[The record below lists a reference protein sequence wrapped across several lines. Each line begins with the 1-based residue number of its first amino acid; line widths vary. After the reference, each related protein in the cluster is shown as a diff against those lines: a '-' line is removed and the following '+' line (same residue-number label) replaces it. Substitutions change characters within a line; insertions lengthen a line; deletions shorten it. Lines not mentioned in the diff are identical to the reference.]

1 MKTTPF
7 LILFALTVAFGGNTF
22 KERRAVDLR
31 QKNLLVQRSRI
42 PSVEYAKAVTQKVS
56 TGPSEG
62 IVIGTTDYDY
72 AINSGFARRI
82 ATYDDGNEVHM
93 VYPHRDVSVSSPQD
107 RLTNVYVYWDASSPT
122 TLTTTLPRQKVFGST
137 GFAGIDVIPAGA
149 GAGIAL
155 MTYTSGGKTYF
166 AIDGSPG
173 GAAFTESELPAA
185 ISEKIINDPQVTVS
199 ADGNTIWFTAN
210 LNNDNVIVAQS
221 TDFGATW
228 IGIDSLK
235 KYLPHTGFTINGA
248 APLLISSDGTL
259 YRIATLTGKG
269 SLPPIGSAHP
279 DSADR
284 IGYFKSTNNGT
295 SWNWSTIGRDGEPLI
310 VSLSDTVYVLFENFS
325 QFSGAIGP
333 SGALHVV
340 TNGYCL
346 KVVNDSTLSNR
357 FYTLYFDLGI
367 NMWKIISNKA
377 HGAYADYD
385 SSYYRYSGNAIGHP
399 YPSIGCNGN
408 IVHAVW
414 SQPVFSDGHLDTSM
428 GFVRYQL
435 WESSSFNNG
444 GFLND
449 PNSITDTEGA
459 LFANA
464 AEPSADYGYY
474 GLPVIF
480 LKDIESGNSVFGEGE
495 IKQIPWIYRRVG
507 GGIVDYF
514 YVTIFSWA
522 DSGGIIEPKGE
533 IQVSNTGMKTFTISP
548 DSGFQ
553 IDSVV
558 VNNQNHGVINT
569 FTFYTPWYDQFIS
582 AYFSPISST
591 VRYEALAPLTMA
603 LYENYPNPFNP
614 TTTIHFDLDRDADV
628 SIEVYDM
635 LGRHVAS
642 LIHEY
647 KRAGRHTAAFDGSRL
662 SSGTYYYKMKAGNFT
677 AVKKMVLM
685 K

>member
-1 MKTTPF
+1 MRTTS
-7 LILFALTVAFGGNTF
+7 ILLLCAVTLALGGTKF

-31 QKNLLVQRSRI
+31 QKDILVQQRQL
-42 PSVEYAKAVTQKVS
+42 PSVEYAKVVTQKVS

-93 VYPHRDVSVSSPQD
+93 VYPHRDVSATSPQD
-107 RLTNVYVYWDASSPT
+107 RLTNVYVYWEASSPT
-122 TLTTTLPRQKVFGST
+122 TLVSTTPRPKANGST

-149 GAGIAL
+149 GAGIAM

-173 GAAFTESELPAA
+173 GAAFTESEMPAE
-185 ISEKIINDPQVTVS
+185 ISGKTIFDPQVTVTP
-199 ADGNTIWFTAN
+199 DGSTIWFSAN
-210 LNNDNVIVAQS
+210 LNFDDVIVARTS
-221 TDFGATW
+221 DFGATW
-228 IGIDSLK
+228 TGIDSLK
-235 KYLPHTGFTINGA
+235 KYLPHTGFSINGA
-248 APLLISSDGTL
+248 APMLISSDGTL
-259 YRIATLTGKG
+259 FRIATLTGNG
-269 SLPPIGSAHP
+269 SLPPLGSAHP
-279 DSADR
+279 DSADC

-295 SWNWSTIGRDGEPLI
+295 SWSWTTIGKDGEPLI
-310 VSLSDTVYVLFENFS
+310 VSLGDTVNVLFENFS
-325 QFSGAIGP
+325 QFSGAVG
-333 SGALHVV
+333 SSDALHVV

-357 FYTLYFDLGI
+357 FFTLYYDLGI

-377 HGAYADYD
+377 HGVYADYD

-399 YPSIGCNGN
+399 YPSIGYNGN

-428 GFVRYQL
+428 GFVRYKL

-444 GFLND
+444 GYWD
-449 PNSITDTEGA
+449 GNSITDTEGA
-459 LFANA
+459 LFPNA
-464 AEPSADYGYY
+464 AKPIVGYGYY
-474 GLPVIF
+474 GFPVIF

-495 IKQIPWIYRRVG
+495 IKQIPWIYRH
-507 GGIVDYF
+507 VDGVIADYY
-514 YVTIFSWA
+514 YVTIISWA
-522 DSGGIIEPKGE
+522 DSGGTIEPEGE
-533 IQVSNTGMKTFTISP
+533 MQVPNHGIKIFTVTP
-548 DSGFQ
+548 DSGFK

-558 VNNQNHGVINT
+558 VNNVNRGAVDTIKFQS
-569 FTFYTPWYDQFIS
+569 PSMDQYIR

-591 VRYEALAPLTMA
+591 VRYETLSPLTMA
-603 LYENYPNPFNP
+603 LYDNYPNPFNP
-614 TTTIHFDLDRDADV
+614 KTTIHFDLDRDADA
-628 SIEVYDM
+628 SIDVYDM
-635 LGRHVAS
+635 LGRHVTS
-642 LIHEY
+642 LIHEF

-662 SSGTYYYKMKAGNFT
+662 SSGIYYYKMTAGNYT